1 VLFDKATDA
10 ASRRSNYTYF
20 SFNILAR
27 RRLTN
32 TAAKVKISLGE
43 HMANIAAL
51 ARPLS
56 SLPVQTERVDR
67 LDFTQALSAVPRG
80 SIAEILGNESTGRTA
95 LAQSML
101 ATATL
106 GGEIAAWID
115 CEDAF
120 DPASAAKA
128 GGDLG
133 KMLWV
138 QCGHRLETALKA
150 ADMVLHNG
158 GFGLIVLDLCNVA
171 PGALNRVPISY
182 WYRMRRAVEH
192 TPSVLLIL
200 GQQSITRS
208 CAARQFGLDR
218 PRLEWRGENPF
229 QTIVRLT
236 SEASSKKPVPI
247 GPAALE
253 AIANTEEEG

>member
-1 VLFDKATDA
+1 
-10 ASRRSNYTYF
+10 
-20 SFNILAR
+20 
-27 RRLTN
+27 
-32 TAAKVKISLGE
+32 
-43 HMANIAAL
+43 MANFAAL

-56 SLPVQTERVDR
+56 SFTTRTQRVDYP
-67 LDFTQALSAVPRG
+67 DFTHALSAVPRG
-80 SIAEILGNESTGRTA
+80 SIAEILGNVSTGRTA

-101 ATATL
+101 ATATR

-115 CEDAF
+115 CDDVF
-120 DPASAAKA
+120 DPASAVKA

-138 QCGHRLETALKA
+138 KCGHRLETALKA

-158 GFGLIVLDLCNVA
+158 GFGLVILDLCNVA
-171 PGALNRVPISY
+171 VGALHRVPISY
-182 WYRMRRAVEH
+182 WYRMRSSVEH

-200 GQQSITRS
+200 GQQSMARS
-208 CAARQFGLDR
+208 CAARQFGLDH

-236 SEASSKKPVPI
+236 SQATSKKPVQV

-253 AIANTEEEG
+253 VIADMEEEI